1 MGRRALEDSLAGLDL
16 EAEVLVMSVADVFIP
31 DPSTKKMIVV
41 VRDMCRRQL
50 SGRGKMHSTCWGKPK
65 FWQDRLVNRSNRRFQ
80 TGLSAITP
88 KLIPPHGQ

>member
-1 MGRRALEDSLAGLDL
+1 
-16 EAEVLVMSVADVFIP
+16 MSVADVFIP

-65 FWQDRLVNRSNRRFQ
+65 FWQDRLVKDQIDVS
-80 TGLSAITP
+80 
-88 KLIPPHGQ
+88 KLTVSYHAEADSPHGRDKKGRRLETRSHRDGA